1 MFISYTHYKNSILAT
16 LIDAFGSFCY
26 AMIALAV
33 VLGAVRFVQDPA
45 VISGISAGDII
56 GVILSAT
63 MMILIGTGAK
73 RLARRIALK
82 KAQRKK
88 K

>member
-1 MFISYTHYKNSILAT
+1 MFITYTHYKNSMLAT

-33 VLGAVRFVQDPA
+33 VLGAVQFAQNPG

-56 GVILSAT
+56 GVILSAA